1 MKYALIIAAA
11 TSLAVLG
18 GCAATSSMPVGM
30 KVGQFVTYK
39 CDGGKQLQARLAEGG
54 SSVRVRYEGGYELD
68 RKGGGVYEAEGW
80 TLKTEG
86 PAVELMHNGKPAA
99 TNCKLA

>member
-1 MKYALIIAAA
+1 M
-11 TSLAVLG
+11 
-18 GCAATSSMPVGM
+18 
-30 KVGQFVTYK
+30 
-39 CDGGKQLQARLAEGG
+39 
-54 SSVRVRYEGGYELD
+54 RVRYEGGYELD